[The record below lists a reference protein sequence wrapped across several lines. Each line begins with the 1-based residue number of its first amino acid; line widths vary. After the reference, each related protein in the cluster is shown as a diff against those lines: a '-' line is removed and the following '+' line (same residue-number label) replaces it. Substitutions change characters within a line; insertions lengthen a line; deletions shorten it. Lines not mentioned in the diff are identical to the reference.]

1 MSYAAVAKKDF
12 QDGIRSKM
20 LWALMA
26 LFIVSIAGF
35 ALWVVL
41 QDANVGG
48 GGGGAGLA
56 LGFSTVLAVLFLVP
70 VTGLVV
76 SIKSV
81 VRERELGS
89 MKILL
94 SLPHTRGEVI
104 VGKFL
109 GRTGLLTAAIL
120 AGYLPAA
127 ILFAVG
133 VDGFPLRDFVAF
145 TVVTIL
151 FGLTFVAV
159 GLGASALTKTETQ
172 ATVTG
177 FVVFVG
183 MYAWTWV
190 FGRINS
196 SLDLLSGDMLLL
208 VERFWMFYLYT
219 DLTLAISSLWENNV
233 PSASVVAYGGATI
246 NPETGNI
253 AVDSQPFYLQHWFS
267 FVILAL
273 WIAVPLAI
281 GYWRFERAD
290 L

>member
-12 QDGIRSKM
+12 QDGIRSKL
-20 LWALMA
+20 LWTLMA

-35 ALWVVL
+35 ALWVTL
-41 QDANVGG
+41 QNADVGG
-48 GGGGAGLA
+48 GGEGEAGLA
-56 LGFSTVLAVLFLVP
+56 FGFAFVLAILFLVP

-89 MKILL
+89 LKILL
-94 SLPHTRGEVI
+94 SLPHTRREVI

-109 GRTGLLTAAIL
+109 GRTGLLTSAIL

-127 ILFAVG
+127 LLLGFG
-133 VDGFPLRDFVAF
+133 VDNFETLDFVGF

-151 FGLTFVAV
+151 FGIMFVAV
-159 GLGASALTKTETQ
+159 GIGASALTKTETQ

-177 FVVFVG
+177 FVVFVA

-190 FGRINS
+190 FGRVNS
-196 SLDLLSGDMLLL
+196 SLDLLSGDALYFVQRL
-208 VERFWMFYLYT
+208 WMFNLYA
-219 DLTLAISSLWENNV
+219 DMSNAIASLWGSDV
-233 PSASVVAYGGATI
+233 PRASAAVPREVTSGGEFVVGA
-246 NPETGNI
+246 
-253 AVDSQPFYLQHWFS
+253 QPFYLQHWFA
-267 FVILAL
+267 FVLLAL
-273 WIAVPLAI
+273 WIVVPLTI
-281 GYWRFERAD
+281 GYWRFEHAD